1 MVRLLLKNFVFLFL
15 MGMAVVSCSN
25 SSSSSN
31 STSSSSK
38 EGFLREFYTECVFG
52 YNPEADKILAENSS
66 ERLLKCLRDGYGY
79 DCEDDNC
86 YAIWLFRTGFQ
97 DSNSRSVDTTGVKEV
112 VSLEDGCYLVRYFDM
127 GWKGA
132 TRIKFVEENGKLV
145 MDELFDERGVDS
157 FTVSNGE
164 YVTAEELQTK

>member
-1 MVRLLLKNFVFLFL
+1 MKKVVLKNFVFFFL
-15 MGMAVVSCSN
+15 MCMVGASCSRPA
-25 SSSSSN
+25 
-31 STSSSSK
+31 SSK
-38 EGFLREFYTECVFG
+38 EEFLREFYTECVFG
-52 YNPEADKILAENSS
+52 VNPECRKILVENSS

-97 DSNSRSVDTTGVKEV
+97 DSDYRAVDTTGVKEV
-112 VSLEDGCYLVRYFDM
+112 VNLKGGYYLVRYFDM

-132 TRIKFVEENGKLV
+132 TRIRFVEENGKLV

-157 FTVSNGE
+157 FTISNGG
-164 YVTAEELQTK
+164 YVTSEELQAK

>member
-1 MVRLLLKNFVFLFL
+1 MKKVVLKNFVFFFL
-15 MGMAVVSCSN
+15 MCMVGASCSRPA
-25 SSSSSN
+25 
-31 STSSSSK
+31 SSK
-38 EGFLREFYTECVFG
+38 EEFLREFYTECVFG
-52 YNPEADKILAENSS
+52 VNPECRKILVENSS

-97 DSNSRSVDTTGVKEV
+97 DSDYRAVDTTGVKEV
-112 VSLEDGCYLVRYFDM
+112 VNLNGGCYLVRYFDM

-132 TRIKFVEENGKLV
+132 TRIRFVEENGKLV

-157 FTVSNGE
+157 FTISNGG
-164 YVTAEELQTK
+164 YVTSEELQTK

>member
-1 MVRLLLKNFVFLFL
+1 MKKVVLKNFVFFFL
-15 MGMAVVSCSN
+15 MCMVGASCSRPA
-25 SSSSSN
+25 
-31 STSSSSK
+31 SSK
-38 EGFLREFYTECVFG
+38 EEFLREFYTECVFG
-52 YNPEADKILAENSS
+52 VNPECHKILVENSS

-97 DSNSRSVDTTGVKEV
+97 DSDYRAVDTTGVKEV
-112 VSLEDGCYLVRYFDM
+112 VNLNGGCYLVRYFDM

-132 TRIKFVEENGKLV
+132 TRIRFVEENGKLV

-157 FTVSNGE
+157 FTISNGE
-164 YVTAEELQTK
+164 YVTAEELQAK